1 MTTPRPVGTGIPE
14 GIDVQP
20 IFVIEATYTP
30 EAAARRPA
38 VRAEHLTR
46 IGDLIRQGVVIEAGG
61 YLDLSTSIMLVR
73 APNEEAALDLMRHD
87 IYLTAGVLTDLR
99 VKPFGRVVPTD

>member
-1 MTTPRPVGTGIPE
+1 MTRMSTAGTGIPE

-30 EAAARRPA
+30 EAAERRPA

-61 YLDLSTSIMLVR
+61 YLDLSTAILLVR
-73 APNEEAALDLMRHD
+73 APDEEAALDLMRND
-87 IYLTAGVLTDLR
+87 IYITAGVLTDLR